1 MQKYNLNNNFSYKEI
16 VFFSI
21 LYLSLITGFFLSEN
35 STGGAITDYY
45 NQKNISIH
53 FSNNFLDSLLN
64 YDKYS
69 SRHSPV
75 LIIFLS
81 FLEKINLDD
90 NFIRLL
96 HLHICLILP
105 YIFYKIIREQ
115 DYTKNKKIALVL
127 SSILFLSPTFRSL
140 SIWPD
145 SRLLGLT
152 IFSLSIFFFV
162 KFLNKRSFKFV
173 IFNVISCAL
182 ASYIS
187 PNFSVFSIFFLINFI
202 LYYGF
207 KNKKILIIIILN
219 ILISLPAIYYI
230 FILDVNFINKSAAIG
245 GIKNENIIFINL
257 FNNVLI
263 TFTLI
268 FFYLIPFII
277 SKIIS
282 IEKILNYK
290 NILASFLIFIILAV
304 NFDYQYNLSG
314 GGIFFKIS
322 NYLFDNN
329 YFFFIF
335 SLISIIYILP
345 ILIRNKLNLLIFLL
359 IIINNPQYT
368 MYHKYFD
375 PFLIISFFS
384 IFILKKNLDLILSL
398 KNLFYI
404 YSFFLSFLILSVYK

>member
-64 YDKYS
+64 YDEYS

-75 LIIFLS
+75 LIILLS

-96 HLHICLILP
+96 HLHICLLLP

-127 SSILFLSPTFRSL
+127 SSLLFLSPTFRSL

-152 IFSLSIFFFV
+152 IFSLSIFFFI
-162 KFLNKRSFKFV
+162 KFLNKRNFKFV
-173 IFNVISCAL
+173 ILNIISCAL

-245 GIKNENIIFINL
+245 GIKNENIIFINI

-263 TFTLI
+263 TFSLI

-282 IEKILNYK
+282 IKEILNYK
-290 NILASFLIFIILAV
+290 NILTSFLIFVILAV

-314 GGIFFKIS
+314 GGFFFKIS

-329 YFFFIF
+329 YLFFIF
-335 SLISIIYILP
+335 SFISIIYVLP
-345 ILIRNKLNLLIFLL
+345 ILFRNKLNLLIFLL

-368 MYHKYFD
+368 IYHKYFD

-384 IFILKKNLDLILSL
+384 IFLLKKNLNLILSL

>member
-1 MQKYNLNNNFSYKEI
+1 MQKYNLNNNFFYKEI
-16 VFFSI
+16 FFFSI

-35 STGGAITDYY
+35 STGGAISDYY

-96 HLHICLILP
+96 YLHICLLLP

-115 DYTKNKKIALVL
+115 YYKKNKKIALFL
-127 SSILFLSPTFRSL
+127 SSLLFLSPTFRSL

-152 IFSLSIFFFV
+152 IFSLSIFFFI
-162 KFLNKRSFKFV
+162 KFLNKRNFKFV
-173 IFNVISCAL
+173 ILNIISCAL

-245 GIKNENIIFINL
+245 GINNENIFFINI

-263 TFTLI
+263 TFSLI

-282 IEKILNYK
+282 IKEILNYK
-290 NILASFLIFIILAV
+290 NILTSFLIFVILAV

-314 GGIFFKIS
+314 VVFFKIS

-329 YFFFIF
+329 YLFYLFIYFNNLCFANFFG
-335 SLISIIYILP
+335 
-345 ILIRNKLNLLIFLL
+345 NKLNLLIFLL

-368 MYHKYFD
+368 IYHKYFD

-384 IFILKKNLDLILSL
+384 IFLLKKNLNLILSL

>member
-35 STGGAITDYY
+35 STGGAISDYY

-90 NFIRLL
+90 NFIRLI
-96 HLHICLILP
+96 HLHICLLLP

-127 SSILFLSPTFRSL
+127 SSLLFLSPTFRSL

-152 IFSLSIFFFV
+152 IFSLSIFFFI
-162 KFLNKRSFKFV
+162 KFLNKRNFKFV
-173 IFNVISCAL
+173 ILNIISCAL

-245 GIKNENIIFINL
+245 GIKNENIFFINI

-263 TFTLI
+263 TFSLI

-282 IEKILNYK
+282 IKEILNYK
-290 NILASFLIFIILAV
+290 NILTSFLIFVILAV

-314 GGIFFKIS
+314 GGFFFKIS

-329 YFFFIF
+329 YLFFIF
-335 SLISIIYILP
+335 SFISIIYVLP
-345 ILIRNKLNLLIFLL
+345 ILFGNKLNLLIFLL

-368 MYHKYFD
+368 IYHKYFD

-384 IFILKKNLDLILSL
+384 IFLLKKNLNLILSL
-398 KNLFYI
+398 KNLFFI
-404 YSFFLSFLILSVYK
+404 